1 MEPLRVSLW
10 APMPPPMGG
19 VGRWAGHY
27 VAAAPAYGLD
37 VAIANIAPPA
47 TGFSERSAFR
57 LDRLKPAGNALAQ
70 LAGILVKHKPHVCH
84 ITTTLFWA
92 TPRDAVALALCRAAR
107 VPTVL
112 HIHASTQIIAW
123 REGLDAA
130 RRKALDG
137 VLRKANA
144 VLVLSREL
152 EAYLRHELPGLR
164 VDRIGNMVDLHD
176 MDAAG
181 APLLP
186 PRGRPR
192 VLFVGALT
200 PLKGVTELATAMLAL
215 ADCDLVLV
223 GELGGAIDAGQRAA
237 LQAALA
243 RLRETGRLIEL
254 GQLTPHEVSRIY
266 READV
271 FALPTWREGLPNVLL
286 EAMAAGLPCVVT
298 PVGAIPDVI
307 ADGRALEV
315 PVGDAAALQMA
326 LARLLADPQLRQRLG
341 ELGRAEV
348 LANYSVAAV
357 MQRFRALYLS
367 LQGPSST
374 DA

>member
-1 MEPLRVSLW
+1 MDPLRVLLW
-10 APMPPPMGG
+10 APLPPPMGG
-19 VGRWAGHY
+19 IGRWAEHY
-27 VAAAPAYGLD
+27 VGAAPAHGLD
-37 VAIANIAPPA
+37 VAVANISPPQ
-47 TGFSERSAFR
+47 TGFSEKSAFR

-70 LAGILVKHKPHVCH
+70 LAGILAKNKPDVAH

-123 REGLDAA
+123 REGLDTA

-152 EAYLRHELPGLR
+152 ELYLRAEVPGLR
-164 VDRIGNMVDLHD
+164 VDRIGNMVDLQEIHKN
-176 MDAAG
+176 G
-181 APLLP
+181 APRLLP
-186 PRGRPR
+186 PTNRPR

-200 PLKGVTELATAMLAL
+200 PLKGVTELATAAL
-215 ADCDLVLV
+215 GLPHCDLVVV
-223 GELGGAIDAGQRAA
+223 GKLGGAIDSGQQFAM
-237 LQAALA
+237 QAALD

-254 GQLTPHEVSRIY
+254 GELTPQEVTRIY
-266 READV
+266 READI

-286 EAMAAGLPCVVT
+286 EAMASGLPCVVT

-307 ADGRALEV
+307 AGGRALEV
-315 PVGDAAALQMA
+315 PVGDARALQAA
-326 LARLLADPQLRQRLG
+326 LARLIADPQLRRQLG
-341 ELGRAEV
+341 DLGRAEV
-348 LANYSVAAV
+348 LTNYSVAAV
-357 MQRFRALYLS
+357 MERFRALYLA
-367 LQGPSST
+367 LLAQR
-374 DA
+374 